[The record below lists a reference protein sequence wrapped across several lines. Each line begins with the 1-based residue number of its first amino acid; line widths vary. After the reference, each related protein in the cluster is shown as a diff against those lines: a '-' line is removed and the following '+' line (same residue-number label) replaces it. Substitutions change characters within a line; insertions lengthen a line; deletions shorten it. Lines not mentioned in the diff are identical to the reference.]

1 MKGVFMDE
9 TLTELTE
16 KQVVNVCDGRIL
28 GNVVDFKIDICNG
41 KITAI
46 IIPGEGGVFNFKKCV
61 DIIIPWDKICK
72 IGKDAIIVDI
82 GHLANSC
89 DCDKPKH
96 KKFFK

>member
-1 MKGVFMDE
+1 MDE

-46 IIPGEGGVFNFKKCV
+46 IIPGEGGFFNFKKCV
-61 DIIIPWDKICK
+61 DVIIPWEKICK
-72 IGKDAIIVDI
+72 IGKDAIIVDV
-82 GHLANSC
+82 GGLTDKC
-89 DCDKPKH
+89 ECEKPKN
-96 KKFFK
+96 KKFFSKM